1 MKQKRNIAMMLA
13 GLFLMNI
20 FSVHTLQALSFMSG
34 EDISLVNPFCK
45 KSNAANTEN
54 DLEFS
59 TFAIDQIVEITAVC
73 TTVFDFKSPALALFS
88 VKDNFKEYT
97 FSDSLHL
104 NIFLDRH
111 LLPPRA

>member
-1 MKQKRNIAMMLA
+1 MKQKRNIAVMLA
-13 GLFLMNI
+13 GLFLMNL
-20 FSVHTLQALSFMSG
+20 FAVHTLSALSLMSG

-54 DLEFS
+54 DFEFS
-59 TFAIDQIVEITAVC
+59 TFAIDQTVEITAVC
-73 TTVFDFKSPALALFS
+73 TTVFDFKSPTLIFFS
-88 VKDNFKEYT
+88 VEDNFKEYT

-111 LLPPRA
+111 LLPPRV